1 MSLSADVCASK
12 ADQFLISGC
21 KPISRCS
28 REMMLDQ
35 NKQFNTVSDGYPFR
49 SKTIQSR
56 PLFTA

>member
-1 MSLSADVCASK
+1 VCALK
-12 ADQFLISGC
+12 TEQFLISGC

-49 SKTIQSR
+49 AKTIQSR